1 MPMVAE
7 TASLGLVNTSL
18 KKKIAQGCIIFPN
31 SITWVIHAL
40 VWGIGSEVRPVF
52 TEGETRVATA

>member
-7 TASLGLVNTSL
+7 RASPGLVNTSL
-18 KKKIAQGCIIFPN
+18 NKRIAQGCINVIDF
-31 SITWVIHAL
+31 ITWVIHAL

-52 TEGETRVATA
+52 TEGET